1 MRDFAQIRE
10 MTVNLQRRRTALVNH
25 MLEVQRFYQADWVTP
40 LPDVRGEPDMAH
52 LTPSHVTD
60 VVDSLAM
67 RASGVTPV
75 TFCPALKPHIPG
87 SVAKATTRRKS
98 LNATYHLSNW
108 KIKRRRYYRHMTAY
122 DTASIYVQPDFKERT
137 MKLMVRNPL
146 ETYPEFKS
154 AEDVTPPS
162 YVAFITRYSGD
173 NLRYR
178 FPQVREEAGGP
189 IAAQHGDEQWDIFEW
204 VDDDQMV
211 FGLLGPTTLE
221 GDHVNAGY
229 TTAVG
234 HGPWMQLGPSVKNLA
249 GRCLAVTPA
258 EISLHNIGNR
268 LNSLLGSVKMQA
280 QLMAMEVNAQQK
292 AVYPDAYAVANP
304 NETPQIVGGEW
315 KDGRTGEINLLSG
328 VNAVGTVNSSPPQ
341 QTAQMIDRL
350 ERNFKVSAGM
360 SPQMQGESY
369 GSLRTG
375 RALDSMM
382 ASSVDPRIQ
391 ELHEVTEAWMPA
403 VNKAILAG
411 YKGWFPDDKFVY
423 FSGWT
428 GDKGVVEFTPAKDFD
443 SLENTVSYNIPGADV
458 VQVTQVLGSMLG
470 AKVISTDTFQGVHP
484 WIEDGEAEQ
493 TQIEREDIQKAM
505 LAGVQEQIASGQMPI
520 AVSARLYDLVNQGEP
535 LHKAL
540 TIIDEEIRAEQAA
553 AQQQAQ
559 EDAAAAQAAAA
570 QNPAAQ
576 MGLAAG
582 PAAAAPGAPPM
593 GPGGPEE
600 ALAAQGPE
608 AAMQAM
614 MSGALGAA

>member
-40 LPDVRGEPDMAH
+40 MPDVRGEPSMAH

-67 RASGVTPV
+67 RAAGVTPV

-98 LNATYHLSNW
+98 INATYHLSNW

-122 DTASIYVQPDFKERT
+122 DTASIYVQPDFKERV
-137 MKLMVRNPL
+137 MKLQVRNPL

-173 NLRYR
+173 NLRHR

-221 GDHVNAGY
+221 GDHVSTGY
-229 TTAVG
+229 TASVG
-234 HGPWMQLGPSVKNLA
+234 HGPWMQLGPSVPNLA

-280 QLMAMEVNAQQK
+280 KLMAMEVDAQQK

-328 VNAVGTVNSSPPQ
+328 ISAVGTVNSSPPQ

-411 YKGWFPDDKFVY
+411 YKGWFPTDKFVF

-428 GDKGVVEFTPAKDFD
+428 GDKGVVEFTPEKDFD

-470 AKVISTDTFQGVHP
+470 AKVISTNTFQGVHP

-520 AVSARLYDLVNQGEP
+520 AVSARLYDLVNEGHP

-540 TIIDEEIRAEQAA
+540 TMIDEEIRAEQAA
-553 AQQQAQ
+553 AAEQAQ
-559 EDAAAAQAAAA
+559 ADAAAAQAAAA

-582 PAAAAPGAPPM
+582 PAAAAPAAPPPGA
-593 GPGGPEE
+593 GPGPELGPG
-600 ALAAQGPE
+600 GPE

-614 MSGALGAA
+614 MSGALGA